1 MAKNQELVDLL
12 RRVKFEDTLTQNEI
26 AKRMGISKSYLSDT
40 VNGRY
45 PFSNELRS
53 RLYEAFPYLGQEQR
67 THVVTTE
74 HQDGI
79 PLIPQSAMAGPF
91 DGNDST
97 WMSYDCEMYRIPA
110 FDALKADFIIRVDGD
125 SMEPTYMPGDLVACK
140 KVPLSDIWFQWGK
153 VYVIGTVQG
162 ALVKRLRRSEE
173 NNCVKVISDNS
184 AYEPFDL
191 PVSEIHTLAL
201 AIGLVRVG

>member
-1 MAKNQELVDLL
+1 MVKNQELMDLV
-12 RRVKFEDTLTQNEI
+12 RRVKYESGLTQNDI
-26 AKRMGISKSYLSDT
+26 AKKIGISKSYLSDT

-45 PFSNELRS
+45 PFSDELKGK
-53 RLYEAFPYLGQEQR
+53 LYESFPYLAKEQD
-67 THVVTTE
+67 E
-74 HQDGI
+74 PNSADSKEAGI

-91 DGNDST
+91 DGNDSK
-97 WMSYDCEMYRIPA
+97 WMPYDCEMYRIPA

-140 KVPLSDIWFQWGK
+140 KVPLNDIWFQWGK
-153 VYVIGTVQG
+153 AYVIGTVQG
-162 ALVKRLRRSEE
+162 ALVKRLRRSEKDD
-173 NNCVKVISDNS
+173 CVKVVSDNA

-191 PVSEIHTLAL
+191 PVAEIHTLAL